1 MLTALVLLDLTK
13 AFDSVSHTIL
23 LHKLSCICVSPDAVK
38 WFDSYLSG
46 RSQFVRIGTKIS
58 SSLSITHGVPQGAIL
73 SPLLF
78 CIYTNDLP
86 STTESCSLDSYLD
99 DSIALLSFSVKDRE
113 QATHNLQS
121 DLNRIVR
128 WCSANQLLINP
139 GKTKF
144 LLIGTRS

>member
-38 WFDSYLSG
+38 WFDSYLCG

-78 CIYTNDLP
+78 CI
-86 STTESCSLDSYLD
+86 
-99 DSIALLSFSVKDRE
+99 
-113 QATHNLQS
+113 
-121 DLNRIVR
+121 
-128 WCSANQLLINP
+128 
-139 GKTKF
+139 
-144 LLIGTRS
+144 